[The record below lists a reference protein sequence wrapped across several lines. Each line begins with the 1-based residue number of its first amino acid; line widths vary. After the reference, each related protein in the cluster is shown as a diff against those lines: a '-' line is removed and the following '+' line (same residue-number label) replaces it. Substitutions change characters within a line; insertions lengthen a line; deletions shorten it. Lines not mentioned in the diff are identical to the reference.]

1 MKRIIL
7 FLFLFPFAALYAAE
21 TEVQTD
27 TLRLNGETLVLH
39 FYGHSSLGI
48 EYKGKFIYTDPVS
61 QYAAYDKLPKAD
73 LILVTHEHYD
83 HLDTTAIRNL
93 TQPATKIVANENSR
107 KIIGRGTALKN
118 GQSARECG
126 ILIEAVPAYN
136 TTPGHLQYH
145 PKGRD
150 NGYVV
155 HFGKVKLYLA
165 GDTEGVPEMQNLKDI
180 DVAFLPAN
188 QPYTM
193 TPAELR
199 HAIGMIRPKIAY
211 PYHLGDT
218 DMNLLR
224 AALKDIPDTDVRFRE
239 LQ

>member
-1 MKRIIL
+1 L
-7 FLFLFPFAALYAAE
+7 FLFSFAALHAAG
-21 TEVQTD
+21 TEAQTD
-27 TLRLNGETLVLH
+27 TLRLNGDTLVIH

-48 EYKGKFIYTDPVS
+48 EYKAKFIYTDPVS
-61 QYAAYDKLPKAD
+61 QYAPYDKLPKAD
-73 LILVTHEHYD
+73 LILVTHEHFD
-83 HLDTTAIRNL
+83 HLDTTAIRAL
-93 TQPATKIVANENSR
+93 TKATSKIVANESSR
-107 KIIGRGTALKN
+107 KIIGRGSALKN

-150 NGYVV
+150 NGYVI
-155 HFGKVKLYLA
+155 HFGKIKLYLA
-165 GDTEGVPEMQNLKDI
+165 GDTESVPEMQDLKDI

-193 TPAELR
+193 TPDELR
-199 HAIGMIRPKIAY
+199 HAIEMVRPKIAY

-218 DMNLLR
+218 DMNELR
-224 AALKDIPDTDVRFRE
+224 AALKDIRGVDVRFRE